1 MVKSFPIFLS
11 IAVVATSCKT
21 YSFAEAEMINKGMT
35 ASTVLPFTS
44 IRPTIDVP
52 FTVPVHTISDYHVMM
67 FPQVI
72 GSNSADFYIVFETD
86 KVIYWGHP
94 YEFKR
99 HPDQTLN
106 DIGKAA
112 YDAVQM
118 AKRKL

>member
-1 MVKSFPIFLS
+1 MVKSFLIILS
-11 IAVVATSCKT
+11 IALVVTSCKT
-21 YSFAEAEMINKGMT
+21 YSFAEADMINKGMT
-35 ASTVLPFTS
+35 ASTVLSLTS
-44 IRPTIDVP
+44 IRPTVDVP
-52 FTVPVHTISDYHVMM
+52 FTVPGHTTSDYRVMV

-72 GSNSADFYIVFETD
+72 GSKSADFYIVFESD

-112 YDAVQM
+112 YEAVQ
-118 AKRKL
+118 KNKK

>member
-52 FTVPVHTISDYHVMM
+52 FTVPGHTTSDYRVMM

-72 GSNSADFYIVFETD
+72 GSKSAEFYVVFESD
-86 KVIYWGHP
+86 KVIY
-94 YEFKR
+94 
-99 HPDQTLN
+99 
-106 DIGKAA
+106 
-112 YDAVQM
+112 
-118 AKRKL
+118 

>member
-1 MVKSFPIFLS
+1 MVKSFLIILS
-11 IAVVATSCKT
+11 IAVVATSCRS
-21 YSFAEAEMINKGMT
+21 YSFTEADMINKGMT
-35 ASTVLPFTS
+35 ASTVLSLTS
-44 IRPTIDVP
+44 MRPTADVP
-52 FTVPVHTISDYHVMM
+52 FSVPGHTTSDYRVIM

-72 GSNSADFYIVFETD
+72 GSNSADFYIVFESD

-112 YDAVQM
+112 YEAVQV
-118 AKRKL
+118 AKKK